1 MDIFLGWSKMDGD
14 DLSICGVQK
23 PAVLS
28 ISEAERSNQFDP
40 SVAFDILFGTQMI
53 IQLSKRQLVVVNF

>member
-1 MDIFLGWSKMDGD
+1 MDRD
-14 DLSICGVQK
+14 DLSINASGEVCGVQK

-53 IQLSKRQLVVVNF
+53 IQLPKRQLVVVNF